1 MGWSKGGTAV
11 TGLVQVAL
19 AESVAEAE
27 EIQDLLRAAGIEA
40 ELESAVEHH
49 PREVE
54 DAPQKVL
61 VPESEI
67 DAARDAIES
76 LTEPDEL
83 A

>member
-1 MGWSKGGTAV
+1 MST
-11 TGLVQVAL
+11 LVQVAL

-27 EIQDLLRAAGIEA
+27 EIQDILRAAGITA
-40 ELESAVEHH
+40 ELETAVEHH
-49 PREVE
+49 PRAVE

-61 VPESEI
+61 VPEAEL

>member
-1 MGWSKGGTAV
+1 MS
-11 TGLVQVAL
+11 GLVQVAL

-27 EIQDLLRAAGIEA
+27 EIQDILRSAGITA
-40 ELESAVEHH
+40 ELETAVEHH
-49 PREVE
+49 PRAVE

-61 VPESEI
+61 VPESDL

-76 LTEPDEL
+76 LTEPDEF

>member
-1 MGWSKGGTAV
+1 MST
-11 TGLVQVAL
+11 LVQVAL

-27 EIQDLLRAAGIEA
+27 EIQDILRTAGIDA
-40 ELESAVEHH
+40 ELETAVEHH
-49 PREVE
+49 PRAVE

-61 VPESEI
+61 VPETDL